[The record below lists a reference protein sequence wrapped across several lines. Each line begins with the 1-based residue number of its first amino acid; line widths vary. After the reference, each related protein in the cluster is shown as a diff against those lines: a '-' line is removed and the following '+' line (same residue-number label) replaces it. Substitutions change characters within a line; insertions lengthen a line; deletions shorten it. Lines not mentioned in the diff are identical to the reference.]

1 MPCSK
6 GSLQRCWEQCECE
19 CYDDDGEPLETCECG
34 HLAHQTVENGCP
46 DGADGGG
53 AYCPDSWCGN
63 PDCKLTPCMM
73 CGTGELSW
81 VMNCH
86 AGLCS
91 AVCAGTMNA
100 GGPVSRAGTGECPIC
115 LEDPIRLVKFK
126 NCGHEMCYACRA
138 KNIKAQGIVW
148 AQADDGDRTREGF
161 LNTLSKCPMCR
172 APNAQA
178 LDRRAQNL
186 YANFREAEFAQYE
199 LRENRDYVP
208 PSAE

>member
-6 GSLQRCWEQCECE
+6 DSLQRCWEECECE

-46 DGADGGG
+46 PDGSGM

-73 CGTGELSW
+73 CGTGGLSS

-86 AGLCS
+86 SGLCS
-91 AVCAGTMNA
+91 AVCAMTMNL
-100 GGPVSRAGTGECPIC
+100 GGPVSRAGTGDCPIC
-115 LEDPIRLVKFK
+115 LEDPIRLVKLNK
-126 NCGHEMCYACRA
+126 CGHTMCYACRA
-138 KNIKAQGIVW
+138 KNIQAQRDIATG
-148 AQADDGDRTREGF
+148 DGEEF
-161 LNTLSKCPMCR
+161 LNFLSMCPMCR

-178 LDRRAQNL
+178 LDRENP
-186 YANFREAEFAQYE
+186 YANFREAAFAQYE

>member
-6 GSLQRCWEQCECE
+6 DSLQRCWEECECE

-46 DGADGGG
+46 PDGSGS

-73 CGTGELSW
+73 CGTGQLSW

-86 AGLCS
+86 GGLCS
-91 AVCAGTMNA
+91 AVCAATMNA

-115 LEDPIRLVKFK
+115 LEDPIRLVKLN
-126 NCGHEMCYACRA
+126 NCGHTMCYACRA
-138 KNIKAQGIVW
+138 KNIQAQRDIAAG
-148 AQADDGDRTREGF
+148 DGEEF
-161 LNTLSKCPMCR
+161 LSTLSKCPMCR
-172 APNAQA
+172 APNAYRENPFA
-178 LDRRAQNL
+178 D
-186 YANFREAEFAQYE
+186 FREAAFAQYE